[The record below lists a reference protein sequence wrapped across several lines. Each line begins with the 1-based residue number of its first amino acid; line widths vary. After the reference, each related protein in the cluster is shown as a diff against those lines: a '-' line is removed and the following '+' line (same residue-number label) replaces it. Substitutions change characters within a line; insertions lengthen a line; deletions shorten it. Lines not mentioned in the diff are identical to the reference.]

1 MTNGLRL
8 VRSVNLE
15 LSDADFAYRAF
26 DVVGALYIL
35 GRCMTPKDNREA
47 TLRIPKCCYTA
58 PVRKVRTMYGFVVQ
72 LQFFYHSEH
81 EDPTTQRASL
91 WHAADPL
98 RVFGANR

>member
-26 DVVGALYIL
+26 DVVGALYFL

-72 LQFFYHSEH
+72 L
-81 EDPTTQRASL
+81 
-91 WHAADPL
+91 
-98 RVFGANR
+98 VFGTPRIISEIDFVALAVGAARHVGNP